1 MSAQRIVDVLVVGL
15 GPAGAS
21 AAAVAGRAG
30 LEVLCVERKEQVGV
44 PVQCAEYVPLPLAKH
59 TRAVGVL
66 RQRVDGMRSV
76 LHSGTAVH
84 SDFPGWMVD
93 RAAFDQAIV
102 VEARSHGVECWLGAR
117 LLSVDARRSE
127 ARIRTRQDEIAIGYR
142 LLIAADGP
150 HSPVA
155 ERLGLAALES
165 IWTRQYSVPLLK
177 PCADTEV
184 WLSDAYPGGYAWLFP
199 KGRFANL
206 GIGLDKALEKDMKR
220 PLDALHRR
228 LIDAGR
234 VGAEI
239 LSHTGG
245 AIPVGGLRETLV
257 VGNVLFV
264 GDAAGLTHPIT
275 GAGIA
280 AAVQSGERAGEA
292 AVQWLRE
299 GDETALAEFEEDIR
313 DQFEPSIR
321 RALARRRWLRE
332 RWNTDAA
339 TMDETQRAGW
349 VAFPEYFERDLA
361 GELQP

>member
-1 MSAQRIVDVLVVGL
+1 MSAHRTVDVLVVGL

-21 AAAVAGRAG
+21 AAAVAGRGG
-30 LEVLCVERKEQVGV
+30 LEVLCVERKQQVGV

-59 TRAVGVL
+59 TRAAGVL
-66 RQRVDGMRSV
+66 QQRVAGMRSV

-84 SDFPGWMVD
+84 SDFPGLMVD
-93 RAAFDQAIV
+93 RAVFDQTLVA
-102 VEARSHGVECWLGAR
+102 EARSQGVECWLGAR
-117 LLSVDARRSE
+117 LLSVDARRGE
-127 ARIRTRQDEIAIGYR
+127 ARVRTQQDESTIGYR

-155 ERLGLAALES
+155 ESLGLAALDS
-165 IWTRQYSVPLLK
+165 IGTRQYTVPLLR
-177 PCADTEV
+177 PCTDTEV

-199 KGRFANL
+199 KGLLANL
-206 GIGLDKALEKDMKR
+206 GIGMDKVLEKDMKR
-220 PLDALHRR
+220 PLDALHRQ

-234 VGAEI
+234 VGADI

-245 AIPVGGLRETLV
+245 AIPVGGLRETLA

-292 AVQWLRE
+292 AVQWLR
-299 GDETALAEFEEDIR
+299 GGRETALAEFEEDIR
-313 DQFEPSIR
+313 DQFGPSLR
-321 RALARRRWLRE
+321 HALARRHWLRE
-332 RWNTDAA
+332 RWRTEAA
-339 TMDETQRAGW
+339 AMDETQRAGW
-349 VAFPEYFERDLA
+349 VAFPEYFERDFA
-361 GELQP
+361 GELQQ